1 MSGGSKA
8 AHRSSES
15 RAAAMAHLKA
25 VRDAQVCGDVY
36 SDMATVTSSAGESR
50 NQNHT
55 NVFAVNHEVYSFAT
69 DEECA
74 FTCCSWHMTFV
85 SLPSVVCLM
94 QLLIQLTLA
103 E

>member
-1 MSGGSKA
+1 MGVSGGSKA

-50 NQNHT
+50 NQNHM
-55 NVFAVNHEVYSFAT
+55 NVFAVSNEVYYFDT
-69 DEECA
+69 DEEMCI
-74 FTCCSWHMTFV
+74 HMLLLAQDFCVTSFR
-85 SLPSVVCLM
+85 SLFN
-94 QLLIQLTLA
+94 
-103 E
+103 